1 MLINNLN
8 PVAFEI
14 FFIKVH
20 WYSFA
25 YIFGIIFGWIYIKK
39 VLIRNTIHNFYI
51 DDLITYLILGI
62 IIGGRLGYVIVYNL
76 AFYLSNPLEI
86 FMIWRGGM
94 SFHGGLVGII
104 VSTIIFCKKHNLEK
118 YVFFDFIAVSAPI
131 GIFFG
136 RVANFINS
144 ELVGKPTDLTWGV
157 IFPIVDYIPRHPS
170 QLYEATLEG
179 ILLFIIMNKLYF
191 SKDYKT
197 GNCSFSFLIFYGI
210 FRIFSEIFRE
220 PDEQIG
226 YLIDSLSMGMLLSI
240 LMIFIGSVLYKRK

>member
-20 WYSFA
+20 WYSLA
-25 YIFGIIFGWIYIKK
+25 YIFGIICGWIYIKK
-39 VLIRNTIHNFYI
+39 VLIRDNTHIIYL

-62 IIGGRLGYVIVYNL
+62 IIGGRLGYIIVYNL
-76 AFYLSNPLEI
+76 GFYLSNPIEI
-86 FMIWRGGM
+86 FMIMRGGM

-104 VSTIIFCKKHNLEK
+104 ISTIIYCKKHSLKK
-118 YVFFDFIAVSAPI
+118 YVFFDFIAVAAPI

-144 ELVGKPTDLTWGV
+144 ELVGKPTDLIWGV
-157 IFPIVDYIPRHPS
+157 VFPIVDKTPRHPS
-170 QLYEATLEG
+170 QLYEAALEG

-191 SKDYKT
+191 GKDYKT
-197 GNCSFSFLIFYGI
+197 GNCSFAFLIFYGI
-210 FRIFSEIFRE
+210 FRIFSEMFRE

-226 YLIDSLSMGMLLSI
+226 YLINSLSMGMLLSI
-240 LMIFIGSVLYKRK
+240 LMIVIGLVLYKRK